1 MTASALE
8 EYLSLEVVSLFLVF
22 MRIYGLVL
30 FMPIFSSQTLPVTFR
45 FYLVF
50 AISILLVPT
59 VSPPVAFASSTM
71 VSMGVTM
78 MGELAV
84 GAVIGSLVH
93 FVFSALQLAG
103 QVAGTQ
109 LGLALAG
116 ISNPQFDDQAA
127 TTSVVY
133 ATIASLAF
141 FITGLDREVFR
152 ILLDTF
158 QVIPLGQVAV
168 EDSLLPFVL
177 SVFGQ
182 SMILAVRI
190 AAPVTIALFL
200 AELAMAFVGRTVPQL
215 NILSIG
221 FSVRIMLGLM
231 LTLAGLSEVGDIF
244 CDYLVDAMAQVT
256 DTLDQWLSI
265 PSSVEPAITNL
276 VR

>member
-265 PSSVEPAITNL
+265 PTSVGPAITSL